1 MQKDFPVSAW
11 GGEGWRNFLV
21 STCGDRVAPG
31 GRKIVSRECLF
42 HSQIYKYVCLV
53 FSSINTFMYVST
65 VQICCTMYS
74 TVYMYEYIF
83 DKKAYAEYRKQKGG
97 A

>member
-1 MQKDFPVSAW
+1 MCTYTIYTYMQKDFPVSAW
-11 GGEGWRNFLV
+11 SGEGWMNFLV

-53 FSSINTFMYVST
+53 FSSINISV
-65 VQICCTMYS
+65 
-74 TVYMYEYIF
+74 
-83 DKKAYAEYRKQKGG
+83 
-97 A
+97 